1 MSTVLPEAVR
11 PPLPTRSTSCCAH
24 CRQHR
29 AALDAGLS
37 AAAFRLLSAIVL
49 RTSGDIA
56 CSGAAA
62 AADLTSHQARPL
74 LGELVRAGLLARARY
89 RRARTT
95 ITAFTVARGENR

>member
-1 MSTVLPEAVR
+1 MSTALPEPAR
-11 PPLPTRSTSCCAH
+11 TPQSATQAPCCAH
-24 CRQHR
+24 CLQQR

-37 AAAFRLLSAIVL
+37 APAFRLLSAIVL
-49 RTSGDIA
+49 RTAGDTV

-62 AADLTSHQARPL
+62 AAGLTSHQARPL

-95 ITAFTVARGENR
+95 VTTFTIAQGENR